1 MHLGSI
7 QRQQSLQFQFLA
19 NLAHTSPV
27 PEEVGA
33 ALVLLPLALDL
44 EVIRDE
50 QHFLQEHIQAQT
62 QVVRIRVQ
70 INYLVTDYEE
80 GDENLLLDEVLTAGE
95 VAGELA
101 AAEP

>member
-1 MHLGSI
+1 
-7 QRQQSLQFQFLA
+7 
-19 NLAHTSPV
+19 
-27 PEEVGA
+27 
-33 ALVLLPLALDL
+33 
-44 EVIRDE
+44 
-50 QHFLQEHIQAQT
+50 
-62 QVVRIRVQ
+62 VVRIRVQ

>member
-7 QRQQSLQFQFLA
+7 QRQQSLRFQFLA

-70 INYLVTDYEE
+70 INYLVTDYE
-80 GDENLLLDEVLTAGE
+80 GDENLLLGEVLTAGE
-95 VAGELA
+95 VAGGLA